1 MKKTPKIHLVL
12 VTAVLASC
20 NRFLVPDQPVAG
32 YSLEPGPPASD
43 TTYCYFPNYLNFYF
57 TGQPYAYRY
66 RPASLY
72 RNGAYWHDHV
82 FIVRGGFG
90 KASASTA
97 S

>member
-20 NRFLVPDQPVAG
+20 NRLIIPGQPAAG
-32 YSLEPGPPASD
+32 YSAEPNPPASD
-43 TTYCYFPNYLNFYF
+43 TTYCYLPNYFNFYF
-57 TGQPYAYRY
+57 TGQPYGYRY

-82 FIVRGGFG
+82 FVVRGGFG